1 MTKKE
6 SQRITLALRTAAN
19 LTAEH
24 VKATRLLVMAEVN
37 GHFFCTGTPK
47 SGPLVFTVAAKT
59 AELFLEQVA
68 EFKSNE

>member
-24 VKATRLLVMAEVN
+24 VKATRLLVVAEVN

-47 SGPLVFTVAAKT
+47 SGSLVFTVAAKT
-59 AELFLEQVA
+59 AELFLQEIEQQKH
-68 EFKSNE
+68 E

>member
-6 SQRITLALRTAAN
+6 SQRITLALQTAAN

-24 VKATRLLVMAEVN
+24 VKATRLLVVAEVN

-47 SGPLVFTVAAKT
+47 SGSLVFTVAAKT
-59 AELFLEQVA
+59 AELFLQKIEQQKH
-68 EFKSNE
+68 E

>member
-24 VKATRLLVMAEVN
+24 VKATRLLVVAEVN

-47 SGPLVFTVAAKT
+47 SGSLVFTVAAKT
-59 AELFLEQVA
+59 AELFLQKIEQQKH
-68 EFKSNE
+68 E

>member
-6 SQRITLALRTAAN
+6 SRRITLALKTASE

-24 VKATRLLVMAEVN
+24 VKASRLLVIAEVD

-47 SGPLVFTVAAKT
+47 SGPLVFSVAAKT
-59 AELFLEQVA
+59 AELFLEKIA
-68 EFKSNE
+68 ENKNE

>member
-6 SQRITLALRTAAN
+6 SQRITLALKTAAD

-24 VKATRLLVMAEVN
+24 VKATKLLVVAEVN

-47 SGPLVFTVAAKT
+47 SGSLVFSVAAKT

-68 EFKSNE
+68 KTKSNE